1 MSNHVLTI
9 KLSQGLFNNRK
20 AVLAVFGLVTIV
32 MIWFTINTKI
42 DASFNKQLPSNHEYI
57 QTFTKYQDQFGG
69 ANRVA
74 IALTLDEGTIFSK
87 AYFQILKQATDET
100 YFVPGVDRAQV
111 TSIWT
116 PNTRYIEI
124 IEDGFSGGNVVP
136 ADFLG
141 SDEDLAKVKANIIK
155 SGTVGLLVAS
165 DFSGALILAQLQEID
180 PQTGERINYIEVAQY
195 LEKNIR
201 GKFEAQGLEMGL
213 KVRIIGFAKVM
224 GDVADGVLNVIL
236 FFAVAFIITA
246 VLVFFYNKS
255 LKLTVLSLAASLIA
269 VVWQLGLLRSMGFGI
284 DPMSILVPFLVFAI
298 GVSHGVQ
305 MVRSFRSGVFSGL
318 SGKEAAQESFEQLL
332 IPGGAALLTDTIG
345 FVTIL
350 LIDIPII
357 QELAITASLGVAV
370 IVFTNL
376 FLLPVLLSFQQLDSS
391 YKKEILKRRESRKSL
406 WDRMAQVS
414 QTKPAILTL
423 VIAALL
429 ATQGVQYA
437 GKVKIGD
444 LQQGVPE
451 LRSTS
456 RYNEDSHVITSSFT
470 IGVDLITVI
479 AETQPNGVID
489 YEVMELIDRFAWHMR
504 NVRNVQTVV
513 NLASISK
520 LSNAGFSEGYP
531 KWEILPEHPAILS
544 QAISP
549 FEPTS
554 GLYNEDGSVVP
565 IMIYLKDHTAETIER
580 VILAAKEFRKNNPSE
595 KVTFNLA
602 SGNIGVMAAQ
612 NEVVAAAQFP
622 ILMYVFGAVILLCLL
637 TFRSW
642 RAAFCIVVPLALVSL
657 LAYELMYLLGIGLKS
672 STLPVV
678 ALGIGVGV
686 DYGIYLFARLQIYL
700 EQGDFFEDALRKS
713 LKRTGSAVVFTGI
726 TLAIGVSTWI
736 FSTLKFQ
743 ADMGILLTFMFLLNM
758 LGAIFLLPAIARWLF
773 PHHFRGK

>member
-1 MSNHVLTI
+1 MSKHILVI
-9 KLSQGLFNNRK
+9 KLGQKLFNNRG
-20 AVLAVFGLVTIV
+20 AVMAVFGLITIL

-42 DASFNKQLPSNHEYI
+42 DTSFNKQLPPNHEYI
-57 QTFTKYQDQFGG
+57 QTFIKYQDQFGG

-87 AYFQILKQATDET
+87 AYFEILKQATDEI

-124 IEDGFSGGNVVP
+124 TEDGFSGGNVVP
-136 ADFLG
+136 ADFSG
-141 SDEDLAKVKANIIK
+141 TEEDLVKVKANIIK
-155 SGTVGLLVAS
+155 SGTLGLLVAS
-165 DFSGALILAQLQEID
+165 DFSGALIFAQLQEIN

-201 GKFEAQGLEMGL
+201 GKFEAQGLDIGL

-236 FFAVAFIITA
+236 FFAVSFLITGG
-246 VLVFFYNKS
+246 LVFFYSKS
-255 LKLTVLSLAASLIA
+255 LKLTVLPLTVSVIA
-269 VVWQLGLLRSMGFGI
+269 VVWQLGLLRLLGFGI

-305 MVRSFRSGVFSGL
+305 MVRSYRSGVFSGL
-318 SGKEAAQESFEQLL
+318 TGKEAAQESFQQLL

-357 QELAITASLGVAV
+357 QELAIAASLGVAT

-376 FLLPVLLSFQQLDSS
+376 ILLPVLLSYQQLDSS
-391 YKKEILKRRESRKSL
+391 YKKKILKRREHTKGL
-406 WDRMAQVS
+406 WKQLARVS
-414 QTKPAILTL
+414 QTKPSILTL
-423 VIAALL
+423 LIAAFL
-429 ATQGVQYA
+429 ATIGVQYA
-437 GKVKIGD
+437 DKVKIGD

-451 LRSTS
+451 LRPNS
-456 RYNEDSHVITSSFT
+456 RYNQDSQIITSSFT

-479 AETQPNGVID
+479 AETQSNGVID
-489 YEVMELIDRFAWHMR
+489 YEAMELIDRFAWHMR
-504 NVRNVQTVV
+504 NVTNVQTVV

-531 KWEILPEHPAILS
+531 KWEIIPEHPAILS

-565 IMIYLKDHTAETIER
+565 IMIYLKDHKADTIDR
-580 VILAAKEFRKNNPSE
+580 VIMAAKQFRENNPSE
-595 KVTFNLA
+595 KVRFKLA

-612 NEVVAAAQFP
+612 NEVVAATQFP
-622 ILMYVFGAVILLCLL
+622 ILMYVFGAVILICLI

-642 RAAFCIVVPLALVSL
+642 RAAFCIVLPLALVSV
-657 LAYELMYLLGIGLKS
+657 LAYALMYVLGIGLKS

-713 LKRTGSAVVFTGI
+713 LNRTGSAVVFTGI
-726 TLAIGVSTWI
+726 TLAIGVSSWI

-758 LGAIFLLPAIARWLF
+758 LGAIFLLPAIARWVF